1 MSNDSFK
8 LIEEKA
14 LVRGSTRGLGR
25 AIAVAL
31 AEAGANV
38 VAEAAQIASMDRSWA
53 VDGGWLA
60 R

>member
-25 AIAVAL
+25 AIAV
-31 AEAGANV
+31 
-38 VAEAAQIASMDRSWA
+38 
-53 VDGGWLA
+53 DGWRGSVLSLQE
-60 R
+60 